1 MASARTHTLESTAS
15 SVAIYPDDCR
25 FSWVVTVEIVYHRFM
40 RVAVVCKD
48 TLVREAIASLLTHEG
63 PFSVAG
69 GADSVSGAIRVVG
82 TDSRSVIV
90 VVASGLS
97 VEDWVELGEAK
108 ALNQVQVILV
118 VPSNNSSAA
127 YRVADAV
134 VRDTDG
140 SNTLISAV
148 KRFIDTVNP
157 AERPLQAMQAGT
169 HPLIV
174 AEGIHQTYGG
184 RRLTRREL
192 EVAQLV
198 AQGMANR
205 RISQV
210 LDLQEQSVKNLVSSI
225 MRKLNCENRTQV
237 ALKLHGTAQA

>member
-1 MASARTHTLESTAS
+1 
-15 SVAIYPDDCR
+15 
-25 FSWVVTVEIVYHRFM
+25 M
-40 RVAVVCKD
+40 RVAVVCRD
-48 TLVREAIASLLTHEG
+48 TLVRDALSSLLTHEG

-69 GADSVSGAIRVVG
+69 GSDTVSGAMRQFSG
-82 TDSRSVIV
+82 DTKSVLV
-90 VVASGLS
+90 VVSEGLS

-108 ALNQVQVILV
+108 ALNQISVILV
-118 VPSNNSSAA
+118 VAANSASAA

-140 SNTLISAV
+140 STSLLNAV
-148 KRFIDTVNP
+148 KRFVDTVNP
-157 AERPLQAMQAGT
+157 GERPLQAMQAGT

-174 AEGIHQTYGG
+174 AESIHQTYGG

-237 ALKLHGTAQA
+237 ALKLHGTAQG

>member
-1 MASARTHTLESTAS
+1 
-15 SVAIYPDDCR
+15 
-25 FSWVVTVEIVYHRFM
+25 M

-48 TLVREAIASLLTHEG
+48 TLIREAVSSLLTHEG
-63 PFSVAG
+63 PFSVTAG
-69 GADSVSGAIRVVG
+69 GDSVSVAMRSVG
-82 TDSRSVIV
+82 TDARSVLV
-90 VVASGLS
+90 VIAGGLS
-97 VEDWVELGEAK
+97 IEDWVELGEAK
-108 ALNQVQVILV
+108 ALNQIQIVLV
-118 VPSNNSSAA
+118 VDSTSNSTA
-127 YRVADAV
+127 YRIADAV
-134 VRDTDG
+134 VREADG
-140 SNTLISAV
+140 SVNLINAV

-157 AERPLQAMQAGT
+157 GERPLQAMQAGT

-174 AEGIHQTYGG
+174 AESIHQTYGG

-237 ALKLHGTAQA
+237 ALKLHGTAAPN

>member
-1 MASARTHTLESTAS
+1 
-15 SVAIYPDDCR
+15 
-25 FSWVVTVEIVYHRFM
+25 M
-40 RVAVVCKD
+40 RVAVVCRD
-48 TLVREAIASLLTHEG
+48 TLVRDALSSLLTHEG

-69 GADSVSGAIRVVG
+69 GSDTVSGAMRQLGGDTKSVLVVI
-82 TDSRSVIV
+82 SE
-90 VVASGLS
+90 GLS

-108 ALNQVQVILV
+108 ALNQINVVLV
-118 VPSNNSSAA
+118 VAANSASAA

-140 SNTLISAV
+140 SGALLNSV
-148 KRFIDTVNP
+148 KRFVDTVNP
-157 AERPLQAMQAGT
+157 GERPLQAMQAGT

-174 AEGIHQTYGG
+174 AESIHQTYGG

-237 ALKLHGTAQA
+237 ALKLHGTAQS

>member
-1 MASARTHTLESTAS
+1 MYHAS
-15 SVAIYPDDCR
+15 
-25 FSWVVTVEIVYHRFM
+25 M

-48 TLVREAIASLLTHEG
+48 NLVREALSSLLTHEG
-63 PFSVAG
+63 PFSVSG
-69 GADSVSGAIRVVG
+69 GSDSVSGAIRSIG
-82 TDSRSVIV
+82 ADSKSVIV
-90 VVASGLS
+90 VMAEGLS

-108 ALNQVQVILV
+108 ALNQIQVVLV
-118 VPSNNSSAA
+118 ISANSASAA
-127 YRVADAV
+127 YRIADAV
-134 VRDTDG
+134 VRDADG
-140 SNTLISAV
+140 SSTLINAV
-148 KRFIDTVNP
+148 KRFVDVVNP

-237 ALKLHGTAQA
+237 ALKLHGTTAAN

>member
-1 MASARTHTLESTAS
+1 
-15 SVAIYPDDCR
+15 
-25 FSWVVTVEIVYHRFM
+25 M
-40 RVAVVCKD
+40 RVAVVCRD
-48 TLVREAIASLLTHEG
+48 TLIRDALSSLLTHEG
-63 PFSVAG
+63 PFSVTAG
-69 GADSVSGAIRVVG
+69 GDSVNTAL
-82 TDSRSVIV
+82 RSVGADARSVLV
-90 VVASGLS
+90 VIAEGLAA
-97 VEDWVELGEAK
+97 EDWVELGEAK
-108 ALNQVQVILV
+108 ALNQVQIILV
-118 VPSNNSSAA
+118 VDSASSSNA
-127 YRVADAV
+127 YRIADAV
-134 VRDTDG
+134 VRDADG
-140 SNTLISAV
+140 SATLINAV

-174 AEGIHQTYGG
+174 AESIHQTYGG

-237 ALKLHGTAQA
+237 ALKLHGTAAPN